1 MFACL
6 FASSPPIIAPI
17 SSPGRSTSLLVLS
30 EKKKKEKKRH
40 VVLTNLS
47 QDTAGRR
54 RWRDAGAVRVGEDT
68 VRKESA
74 F

>member
-1 MFACL
+1 MFSCL

-30 EKKKKEKKRH
+30 EKKKKKRH

-54 RWRDAGAVRVGEDT
+54 RWRDAGAVGVGEDT

>member
-30 EKKKKEKKRH
+30 EKKKKKRH

-54 RWRDAGAVRVGEDT
+54 RWRDAGAVGVGEDT